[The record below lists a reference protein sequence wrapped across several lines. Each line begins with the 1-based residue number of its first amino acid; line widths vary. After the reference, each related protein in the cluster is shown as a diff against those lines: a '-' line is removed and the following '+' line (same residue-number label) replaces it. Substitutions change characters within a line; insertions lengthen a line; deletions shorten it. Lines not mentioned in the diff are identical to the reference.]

1 MEFSGTLAGGLSGT
15 MHFGSD
21 GDTIDIN
28 PIITSGTKIATFT
41 VNEGTDKKVSY
52 DLYAPDTVSWDDITD
67 KPQLFSG
74 SYNDLTNKPT
84 LNGDVVNGN
93 MYGQKWDTTQD
104 VIIGYCNGQPVYR
117 RTYTNRSFSN
127 YIDLGDVPEWSI
139 FNISGTIETSD
150 AYEAQYGYNEVLMIP
165 GYLNNNYWFRIYY
178 MKDGF
183 QYSSIHHPILYF
195 EYASE
200 LSTHFNKIPLLYVDY
215 QIKSNG

>member
-1 MEFSGTLAGGLSGT
+1 MDFNGTLAGGLSGS

-41 VNEGTDKKVSY
+41 VNAGTEEEVSY
-52 DLYAPDTVSWDDITD
+52 DLYTPDTLTWDNITD
-67 KPQLFSG
+67 KPSFFSG
-74 SYNDLTNKPT
+74 SYGDLSNKPT
-84 LNGDVVNGN
+84 LNGDVINGN

-104 VIIGYCNGQPVYR
+104 VIIGCCNGQPVYR
-117 RTYTNRSFSN
+117 RTYRNLTLSQ
-127 YIDLGDVPEWSI
+127 YIDLGNVPEWDI

-150 AYEAQYGYNEVLMIP
+150 EYESQYGFNEVLMIP
-165 GYLNNNYWFRIYY
+165 NYLNNNYWFRIYY
-178 MKDGF
+178 MNDGIS
-183 QYSSIHHPILYF
+183 YSGVHHPILYF

-200 LSTHFNKIPLLYVDY
+200 TAQYFTKIPLLYIDY